1 VTTSKLKPNHDR
13 VDVLVKQGL
22 SRSEANRVVLG
33 WSEPA
38 MATLWEDALKDR
50 PKDAPPFS
58 QREAFFLIMKTSFGS
73 DYSDH
78 KTLRLSD
85 AAFNEICL
93 TLVKGIKSGH
103 VVKRFLKHKTL
114 DEKKLFHDARSEFQR
129 LIEEDDL
136 FLKIKREK

>member
-1 VTTSKLKPNHDR
+1 MTTSKLKQNQER
-13 VDVLVKQGL
+13 IDVLLKQGL
-22 SRSEANRVVLG
+22 SKSEANRVVLG

-38 MATLWEDALKDR
+38 MATFWENVLKDR
-50 PKDAPPFS
+50 PKDAPSFS
-58 QREAFFLIMKTSFGS
+58 QREAFFLIAKTSFGS
-73 DYSDH
+73 DYSDQ
-78 KTLRLSD
+78 KPLQLTDS
-85 AAFNEICL
+85 AFNEICL

-103 VVKRFLKHKTL
+103 VIKRFLKHKTL